1 MKLEIKHLAPYLE
14 YELQI
19 QFILGGEVV
28 NTNTLSRIIIDNNR
42 FYPIVI
48 GNDKYTIERIGMFKP
63 ILKSLHDFEDSDIE
77 KVKEFMGVGNWC
89 KLYNHFFDA
98 FFDDSQNIHNIIF
111 QASYNILQ
119 YFFANHYDVFGL
131 IPAGLAIDI
140 KII

>member
-1 MKLEIKHLAPYLE
+1 MNLQIKHLAPYLE

-19 QFILGGEVV
+19 EHHFIDEEKIKGRLCVLGFNYVSYV
-28 NTNTLSRIIIDNNR
+28 SMNR
-42 FYPIVI
+42 MHNALLDSI
-48 GNDKYTIERIGMFKP
+48 KP
-63 ILKSLHDFEDSDIE
+63 ILKSLHDFEESDID
-77 KVKEFMGVGNWC
+77 KVKAFIGAGNWC
-89 KLYNHFFDA
+89 DLYNHFFDA